1 MFSKVEKI
9 AIPKGIEV
17 TILKSRLRVSGLR
30 AESFI
35 DVDPLFHINL
45 EGSEALSL
53 SFKPELLSDR
63 IGQKRKS
70 RHYMPLFTTL
80 KKNVEQTLFGISIG
94 FTKQLDLVG
103 VGYKADL
110 LESSVLTLKLGYS
123 HEVVIKIPQGIEAFC
138 PKETLIVLKSHSK
151 ELLGSFVSKVQKF
164 KTPDAYKNK
173 GLLIRDQIIQKKKF
187 KKK

>member
-17 TILKSRLRVSGLR
+17 TMLKSRLRVVGVQ
-30 AESFI
+30 AEAFL
-35 DVDPLFHINL
+35 DVDPFFHINV
-45 EGSEALSL
+45 ESSEALSL
-53 SFKPELLSDR
+53 SLRPELLSDR
-63 IGQKRKS
+63 KGEKRKF
-70 RHYMPLFTTL
+70 RYYMPLFMTL
-80 KKNVEQTLFGISIG
+80 RKNIEQTFFGISTG

-103 VGYKADL
+103 VGYKANL
-110 LESSVLTLKLGYS
+110 LNSSVLTLKLGYS

-138 PKETLIVLKSHSK
+138 PKETLIILKSHSK

-164 KTPDAYKNK
+164 KAPDAYKNK
-173 GLLIRDQIIQKKKF
+173 GLLSRDQIIQKKKF